1 MPKALSAQP
10 DVMRGLVR
18 VAAQGAPAGSGVL
31 TRRTGRQVDVIRG
44 GTFAITT
51 GGAIVSDPEAH
62 FGTDI
67 TYRLVDTVT
76 DRFIQ
81 SNRVLNPK
89 FAVNLSNWT
98 FNANRPVA
106 RETSP
111 ALAPPRDATTSVRI
125 SPRTGGA
132 GAGGLP
138 ERLLGQ
144 CSPSGL
150 TTGRWYISGQL
161 RYDSPDI
168 WLWDDVK
175 SAGTWQTIKNKG
187 TWATVKAANSPLAG
201 QPFASLYVAV
211 LNSAGTVIVA
221 PFQILGIQTGDNGGW
236 ATFQGILD
244 IPAGAGANCQVAFYQ
259 GTVTREWTV
268 TWWLSTLMVCP
279 EAESLK
285 AGAVLPY
292 FDGDSSLADKAPNP
306 GENIAPGYDWKAL
319 SGDASMTWTGTPN
332 ASWSQFLGPSQIFAE
347 VETFIGKPDKFL
359 LPRTKLPIFIS
370 DPVAP
375 QLAQWFDLIEIGDL
389 SFAARQQLFDVLGRG
404 AQVAVNQKRAWATG
418 NLKLLTYT
426 LAEAEIT
433 ERLFE
438 SGRICYL
445 RNPDPRF
452 PENGWWIAIGDV
464 TQGRVGAAAA
474 WAPER
479 LWQVPFVRVER
490 PVGLIA
496 ASSSITWDITRT
508 NYTWQQLRD
517 AKKDWLD
524 AALSAPGSNA

>member
-1 MPKALSAQP
+1 MAQALTAQP

-18 VAAQGAPAGSGVL
+18 IAAQGAPAGSGVL

-44 GTFAITT
+44 GTFTIST
-51 GGAIVSDPEAH
+51 GGVIVSDAEAH

-76 DRFIQ
+76 DRLIQ
-81 SNRVLNPK
+81 TNRVLNPK
-89 FAVNLSNWT
+89 FAVDLSNWT
-98 FNANRPVA
+98 FNASRTAN
-106 RETSP
+106 RETTPS
-111 ALAPPRDATTSVRI
+111 LAPPRDAATSVRI
-125 SPRTGGA
+125 GPRTGGA

-138 ERLLGQ
+138 ERLLAR
-144 CSPSGL
+144 CTPSGL
-150 TTGRWYISGQL
+150 TTGRWYVSGQL

-168 WLWDDVK
+168 WLWDDVRA
-175 SAGTWQTIKNKG
+175 AGTWQTIRDRG
-187 TWATVKAANSPLAG
+187 TWAQVKAANSPLAG

-211 LNSAGTVIVA
+211 LNSGGGTVVA
-221 PFQILGIQTGDNGGW
+221 PVQILGVQTGDNGGW
-236 ATFQGILD
+236 ATFQGVVD
-244 IPAGAGANCQVAFYQ
+244 IPAGAGANCQLAFYQ
-259 GTVTREWTV
+259 GMVTREWAV

-292 FDGDSSLADKAPNP
+292 IDGDSNLAAKAPNP
-306 GENIAPGYDWKAL
+306 GENLAPGYDWKAL
-319 SGDASMTWTGTPN
+319 TGDAGFTWQGTPN
-332 ASWSQFLGPSQIFAE
+332 ASWSQFSGPSQIFTE
-347 VETFIGKPDKFL
+347 VETFIGKPDTYQ
-359 LPRTKLPIFIS
+359 LPRVKLPVFLS

-375 QLAQWFDLIEIGDL
+375 QLAQWFDLLEIGDL

-404 AQVAVNQKRAWATG
+404 AAIAVNQKRGWATG
-418 NLKLLTYT
+418 SLRLMTYT

-438 SGRICYL
+438 SGRILYW

-464 TQGRVGAAAA
+464 KAGRVGTAAA

-479 LWQVPFVRVER
+479 IWEVPYVRVER
-490 PVGLIA
+490 PVGLIS
-496 ASSSITWDITRT
+496 ASSSITWGLTRS

-524 AALSAPGSNA
+524 AALSAPGTNA